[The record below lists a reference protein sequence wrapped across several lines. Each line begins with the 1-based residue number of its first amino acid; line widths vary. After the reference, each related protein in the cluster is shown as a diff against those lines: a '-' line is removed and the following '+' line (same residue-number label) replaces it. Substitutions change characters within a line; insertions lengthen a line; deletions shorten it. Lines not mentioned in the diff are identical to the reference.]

1 MHRCKKVEV
10 LLEELQDNRKLELQP
25 EDRMHQLVEG
35 MVAQLVAGNTG
46 RPLVDMPDRERVGTV
61 DWELCFC

>member
-46 RPLVDMPDRERVGTV
+46 RPLVDMPVPALVGTV